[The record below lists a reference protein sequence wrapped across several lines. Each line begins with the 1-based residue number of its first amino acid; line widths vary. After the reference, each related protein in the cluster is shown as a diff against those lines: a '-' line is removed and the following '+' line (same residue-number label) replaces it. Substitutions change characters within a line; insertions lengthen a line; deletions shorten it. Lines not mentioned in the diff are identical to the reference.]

1 MEVTLDSIKV
11 MDKEM
16 LSPTMV
22 AKIIGCNPYYITLQ
36 ARKDPTLLGFPVH
49 VHGSRTQIPR
59 RAFIKF
65 MEGGN

>member
-1 MEVTLDSIKV
+1 MEITLDSIKK

-16 LSPTMV
+16 LPPTVV

-36 ARKDPTLLGFPVH
+36 ARQNPALLGFPVH

-65 MEGGN
+65 MEGE

>member
-1 MEVTLDSIKV
+1 MEITLDSIKK

-16 LSPTMV
+16 LSPTIV

-36 ARKDPTLLGFPVH
+36 ARQNPALLGFPVH
-49 VHGSRTQIPR
+49 VHGNRTKIPR

-65 MEGGN
+65 MEGG

>member
-1 MEVTLDSIKV
+1 MEVTLDSLKN

-16 LSPTMV
+16 LSPTVV

-36 ARKDPTLLGFPVH
+36 ARQNPALLGFPVH
-49 VHGSRTQIPR
+49 VHGSRTCIPR

-65 MEGGN
+65 MEGG